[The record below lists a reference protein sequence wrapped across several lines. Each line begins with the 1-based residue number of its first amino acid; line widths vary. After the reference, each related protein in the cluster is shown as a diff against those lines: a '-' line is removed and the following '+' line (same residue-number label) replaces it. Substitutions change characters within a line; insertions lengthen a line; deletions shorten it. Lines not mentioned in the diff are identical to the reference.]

1 MAPCHLGELGPLL
14 SMYRVAREGWGSLL
28 EDRRAERWI
37 VAAILLVAV
46 AVRVHHLGKEPL
58 WNDEGFTW
66 WAIGQSW
73 HDLWTLVPQGD
84 PHPPFYY
91 SLLKLWTA
99 LAGQSEAGLRGL
111 STLFAAATVPVV
123 YLAGRTLGGARDRAW
138 TGAAA
143 ALLFA
148 LSPLHLH
155 YAQEARPY
163 AGLTFAASLAFAGA
177 LWLVL
182 HPGPARRPLLGW
194 GRGVAADEPSA
205 RPAWLALVVGTALAL
220 WFHNLGVY
228 LPAALGPALLAW
240 LARDLRW
247 DRSAFANLALAGG
260 LVLLA
265 WSPWWPWL
273 LRQTRD
279 VGKDWYLPFPT
290 SATVLKVLSSLFG
303 LGYSIPTRLFEACLV
318 AALVGLVAVG
328 RRAGLAAALLLG
340 LGAVVPVGLSLLISR
355 LFQPVFLERTLV
367 WTSLPFYLALAGIL
381 LLLPAR
387 LPRLAVLALAA
398 WLSAQGAVRY
408 DAKYNKE
415 PWDRVVA
422 TIGREL
428 QPGDVVLVVPNF
440 TLPMVDYYER
450 KLGVRLPTL
459 PVPYDEATLGSTDVS
474 TVTED
479 DLERLG
485 KRTADARDVWVV
497 YRRTPELS
505 RADDAVLDALR
516 ASRPQLRADLV
527 YGKTM
532 WLYRFGPAATKGST
546 VSG

>member
-46 AVRVHHLGKEPL
+46 AIRLHHLGKEPL

-111 STLFAAATVPVV
+111 STLFAAATVPVL
-123 YLAGRTLGGARDRAW
+123 YLAGRVLGGARDGVW

-182 HPGPARRPLLGW
+182 HPGPARRPSLGW
-194 GRGVAADEPSA
+194 GCGGPPDEPSA

-228 LPAALGPALLAW
+228 LAAALGPALLAW

-247 DRSAFANLALAGG
+247 DRSALANLALAAG
-260 LVLLA
+260 LALLA

-273 LRQTRD
+273 LRQTRH
-279 VGKDWYLPFPT
+279 VGGSGTSPSRPRRASSRSSPRCSG
-290 SATVLKVLSSLFG
+290 SATRS
-303 LGYSIPTRLFEACLV
+303 
-318 AALVGLVAVG
+318 
-328 RRAGLAAALLLG
+328 RRA
-340 LGAVVPVGLSLLISR
+340 S
-355 LFQPVFLERTLV
+355 
-367 WTSLPFYLALAGIL
+367 
-381 LLLPAR
+381 
-387 LPRLAVLALAA
+387 
-398 WLSAQGAVRY
+398 
-408 DAKYNKE
+408 
-415 PWDRVVA
+415 
-422 TIGREL
+422 
-428 QPGDVVLVVPNF
+428 
-440 TLPMVDYYER
+440 
-450 KLGVRLPTL
+450 
-459 PVPYDEATLGSTDVS
+459 
-474 TVTED
+474 
-479 DLERLG
+479 
-485 KRTADARDVWVV
+485 
-497 YRRTPELS
+497 
-505 RADDAVLDALR
+505 
-516 ASRPQLRADLV
+516 SRPAWPPPWWASSPSAGGRD
-527 YGKTM
+527 
-532 WLYRFGPAATKGST
+532 WRRRSSSGSERWCR
-546 VSG
+546 SRSRS

>member
-1 MAPCHLGELGPLL
+1 
-14 SMYRVAREGWGSLL
+14 
-28 EDRRAERWI
+28 
-37 VAAILLVAV
+37 
-46 AVRVHHLGKEPL
+46 
-58 WNDEGFTW
+58 
-66 WAIGQSW
+66 
-73 HDLWTLVPQGD
+73 
-84 PHPPFYY
+84 
-91 SLLKLWTA
+91 
-99 LAGQSEAGLRGL
+99 
-111 STLFAAATVPVV
+111 
-123 YLAGRTLGGARDRAW
+123 
-138 TGAAA
+138 
-143 ALLFA
+143 
-148 LSPLHLH
+148 
-155 YAQEARPY
+155 
-163 AGLTFAASLAFAGA
+163 
-177 LWLVL
+177 VL

-381 LLLPAR
+381 PLLPAR
-387 LPRLAVLALAA
+387 LPRLAALGLAA

-408 DAKYNKE
+408 DAKYRKE

-440 TLPMVDYYER
+440 TMPMVDYYEA

-459 PVPYDEATLGSTDVS
+459 PVPYDEATLSGTDGWL
-474 TVTED
+474 VTGD
-479 DLERLG
+479 DLERL
-485 KRTADARDVWVV
+485 KERTAAARDVWVI
-497 YRRTPELS
+497 YRRTAELG
-505 RADDAVLDALR
+505 RADDAVLDALH
-516 ASRPQLRADLV
+516 ASRPELLADRV
-527 YGKTM
+527 YGKIL